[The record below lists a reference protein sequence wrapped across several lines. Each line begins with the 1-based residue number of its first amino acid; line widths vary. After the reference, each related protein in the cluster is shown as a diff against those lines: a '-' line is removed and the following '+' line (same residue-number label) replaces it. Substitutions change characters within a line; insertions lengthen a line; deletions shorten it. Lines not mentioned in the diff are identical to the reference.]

1 MVFIARENR
10 NDLERRND
18 HFARFRAKALIKG
31 ESLEDK
37 PFLHFESPIDMA
49 FMKNFYDIWS
59 ENEGW
64 SDYEQTI
71 NFVFTHTKL
80 DAIKQHRK
88 AVKKLTVSTLVDLD
102 HDFIEDQW
110 YYNQKTL
117 PRLHSTKYACTLSTM
132 QFLDGNRGIDRE
144 ILIRVIKEISG
155 VLDVEYI
162 LKEAVDGTLKRL
174 SKMNKKIVE
183 DLNSVKVNSPLNDHE
198 LAEAITRASGVSED
212 CESFNWEVRKNEKKL
227 RAHALQDSNGLVRTL
242 LSRMLED
249 LSPVLKKKPTSN

>member
-18 HFARFRAKALIKG
+18 HFARFRAKAQIKG

-37 PFLHFESPIDMA
+37 PFLHFESPTDMD
-49 FMKNFYDIWS
+49 FMKKFYKIWS
-59 ENEGW
+59 KNEGW

-71 NFVFTHTKL
+71 NFVFTHKKL
-80 DAIKQHRK
+80 DAIKEHK
-88 AVKKLTVSTLVDLD
+88 KSIKKLTVSTLVDLD
-102 HDFIEDQW
+102 HDFIEDKW
-110 YYNQKTL
+110 YYNLK
-117 PRLHSTKYACTLSTM
+117 RLHSTKYACTLFTM
-132 QFLDGNRGIDRE
+132 QFLDGNRGIDKE
-144 ILIRVIKEISG
+144 IIIRVIQEISG
-155 VLDVEYI
+155 VLEVEYI
-162 LKEAVDGTLKRL
+162 VKEAVDGTLKRL
-174 SKMNKKIVE
+174 NKMNKKIIE

-212 CESFNWEVRKNEKKL
+212 SESFNWEVRKIEEKL

-242 LSRMLED
+242 LNRMLED